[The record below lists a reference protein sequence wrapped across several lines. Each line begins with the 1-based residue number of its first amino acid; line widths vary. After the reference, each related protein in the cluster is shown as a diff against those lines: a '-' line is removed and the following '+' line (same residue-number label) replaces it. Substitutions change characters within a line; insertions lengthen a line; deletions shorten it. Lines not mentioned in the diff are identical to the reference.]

1 MNKEKMKSET
11 SVISSFMISDSSL
24 GKKTGLQLLDSAHPG
39 PRKAHDR
46 RPWWRGSRGWTG
58 AASVSSAALSE
69 AGFLHTRFRS
79 FFLETSEVFFHTKVS
94 TIPKT

>member
-24 GKKTGLQLLDSAHPG
+24 GKKTGLQLLDGAHPG

-46 RPWWRGSRGWTG
+46 RP
-58 AASVSSAALSE
+58 
-69 AGFLHTRFRS
+69 
-79 FFLETSEVFFHTKVS
+79 
-94 TIPKT
+94 